1 MKASF
6 LFKQYVWL
14 VDTIQRCK
22 RITLADLNER
32 WLRTELSE
40 GRPLSRTTFNR
51 LQQKK
56 AYMGMT
62 RTVSGMKML
71 LMLEANSKAPVS
83 SRSSFWGSVTFRR

>member
-6 LFKQYVWL
+6 LFKQYVWM

-51 LQQKK
+51 HRNEVEEIFGIILTTPGPTPKK
-56 AYMGMT
+56 QCQGCGSTWLAQPGCLL
-62 RTVSGMKML
+62 VLSG
-71 LMLEANSKAPVS
+71 
-83 SRSSFWGSVTFRR
+83 